1 MKRHGKIFKALFALY
16 VCAVLFLCFGHFE
29 SMPEIGKTLLGIP
42 TDKVAH
48 FLMFLPL
55 PVLGYLAFSKEY
67 GKGDGLV
74 KTITW
79 ISVLGCIFAAL
90 TEAGQMLISFREGD
104 LMDYFADFLG
114 ILTGALCLHAII
126 YRQRIQSR

>member
-1 MKRHGKIFKALFALY
+1 M
-16 VCAVLFLCFGHFE
+16 
-29 SMPEIGKTLLGIP
+29 
-42 TDKVAH
+42 
-48 FLMFLPL
+48 MFLPL